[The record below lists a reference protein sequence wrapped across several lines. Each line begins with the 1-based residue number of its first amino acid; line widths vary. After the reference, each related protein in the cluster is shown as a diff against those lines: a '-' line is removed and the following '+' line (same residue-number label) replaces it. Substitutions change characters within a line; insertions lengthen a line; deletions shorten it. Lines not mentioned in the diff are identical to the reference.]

1 MADKGPGMSAPDP
14 TAAHVAFSKLNW
26 ATLAAVLSESAMD
39 PAAIRV
45 AWSFYA
51 TQNIVSLQM
60 IKESVAAH
68 TPAYTTWATSP

>member
-14 TAAHVAFSKLNW
+14 TAVHVAFSKLNC

-45 AWSFYA
+45 AWSF
-51 TQNIVSLQM
+51 
-60 IKESVAAH
+60 
-68 TPAYTTWATSP
+68 